1 MYNGPY
7 NKTKAILTI
16 KADII
21 KMHSLMQEL
30 STLKESSQIS
40 EVAQQIY
47 NYEDNVFDQFKLFE
61 KGYQGNLE
69 KFMELKIAFIDWK
82 PVRDEIINLSLA
94 NMMDVASRITNNEGI
109 TQVNYLMDR
118 IEPFVEET
126 QADTELFVT
135 NTKAVSNSS
144 LVVNLVLII
153 LSCCVSIL
161 IAATT
166 ANSIVRPIKQI
177 HMATMEMAQGNLS
190 VPLSSTSQDEIGSL
204 TNALSVT
211 LSSFHNMITDVT
223 RTLDHMAKG
232 DMAQTLTGDYRGD
245 FMPLRDAMNQIILS
259 LNQALLEIGLSTNQ
273 VAASSASVLEE
284 AVTLS
289 QTIKLEAE
297 EITSLN
303 SITVQVSGQAE
314 QNSKRSFE
322 ASELT
327 AIIKEQAADGN
338 NKMKEMLCSMERIEE
353 SSSDIQKMVAIL
365 EHISYQTTVLSL
377 NASIE
382 AARSGEHGKGFAVV
396 AEQVRLLAAQSAKAT
411 DETRKLA
418 TTAMEN
424 ALYGQAN
431 AKGTAIVLD
440 EILKAVESVFPLIK
454 QISEDSSSQT
464 DAVGQIHGIVEH
476 IREMAQQNAS
486 GAELSEAES
495 SKLSKQAANLQKSVD
510 NFRLLEKEEIA

>member
-47 NYEDNVFDQFKLFE
+47 SYEDNVFDQFKLFE
-61 KGYQGNLE
+61 KGYQGNSE

-223 RTLDHMAKG
+223 MTLDHMAKG

-424 ALYGQAN
+424 ALYGQTN

-464 DAVGQIHGIVEH
+464 DAVSQIHGIVEH